1 MRKLLYSLLV
11 VGALSHCSRPTP
23 RDLDGKIKGKASLR
37 LADGSTISRNDA
49 NEYRPQ
55 IVRLSD
61 NYLVLAFGSDRAC
74 SGCSFG
80 THNIFMAKSLTPF
93 DGSNLPFFG
102 EPLPVKPESYAIDA
116 ALPLNFAMVASG
128 TSVEVFVNNGSGN
141 LQSTVVTAPSAPDTS
156 ASSLYDI
163 YNSSRVNDTVL
174 TATADGT
181 KLIGVDSYN
190 DIRIFDPSTVDPG
203 TLAGST
209 YFPPLSGIHM
219 RPSIAGTSDAFVT
232 NLFGSSFAFDSGTP
246 LGPILQLDI
255 SLAFSELYLGSIGYF
270 YTGNTSQ
277 DDIVLISAIN
287 DTSEDMYVVTS
298 HTASQL
304 WALLFAFGGE
314 GP

>member
-11 VGALSHCSRPTP
+11 AGALSHCSRPTP

-37 LADGSTISRNDA
+37 LADGSTISRDDT

-61 NYLVLAFGSDRAC
+61 NYLVLAFGSNRAC
-74 SGCSFG
+74 SGCATG
-80 THNIFMAKSLTPF
+80 AHNIFMAKSLTPF

-102 EPLPVKPESYAIDA
+102 EPSPVKPGGYAIDA
-116 ALPLNFAMVASG
+116 TLPLNFAMVASG
-128 TSVEVFVNNGSGN
+128 TSVEVFVNDDSGYI
-141 LQSTVVTAPSAPDTS
+141 QSTVVTDPADPSNTG
-156 ASSLYDI
+156 SLGNI
-163 YNSSRVNDTVL
+163 ENSSRVNDTVL
-174 TATADGT
+174 TSTADGT

-203 TLAGST
+203 ALAGST
-209 YFPPLSGIHM
+209 YFPPLSGIHI

-232 NLFGSSFAFDSGTP
+232 NLFGSSFAFASGTP